1 MIYDFEKNVPEVHPE
16 AWVASNASIIGK
28 VKLEKKFKHLV

>member
-16 AWVASNASIIGK
+16 AWVATNATLIGK
-28 VKLEKKFKHLV
+28 IVND